1 MQTRLAHST
10 KRGLVVSDL
19 HLFARRSQ
27 GAARFESLKDKL
39 VDVDVLVLNGDI
51 FDFRWSTL
59 RDEAVTVAAALDWLR
74 ALADHHP
81 HCEIHFVQ
89 GNHDCLIAFRDELV
103 ALTTRMPRLRCH
115 TNELRLGSA
124 LFLHGD
130 CAAAKMDAAGLRR
143 RRAPWEA
150 GRQSSD
156 LAFSAYV
163 TVDRRGLTRRAH
175 EWIFPRERT
184 VRRIAHY
191 LDLASPDW
199 RRQTRDCYFGHT
211 HLPFSAYHY
220 DGIAFHNTGS
230 AIQVRGMG
238 FNPLFFDLHAD
249 TNSP

>member
-1 MQTRLAHST
+1 MQTRLTQTT

-19 HLFARRSQ
+19 HLFARRSH
-27 GAARFESLKDKL
+27 GEARFDSLKDKL
-39 VDVDVLVLNGDI
+39 AEVDVLVLNGDI

-59 RDEAVTVAAALDWLR
+59 PDEAVTVAAALDWLR
-74 ALADHHP
+74 ALADRHP
-81 HCEIHFVQ
+81 HCEIHFIQ
-89 GNHDCLIAFRDELV
+89 GNHDCLTTFRDELI
-103 ALTTRMPRLRCH
+103 ALAARLPRLHCH

-130 CAAAKMDAAGLRR
+130 CANRKMDAAGLRR
-143 RRAPWEA
+143 RRARWEA

-163 TVDRRGLTRRAH
+163 AVDRFGITRRAH
-175 EWIFPRERT
+175 EWIFPRKRT

-191 LDLASPDW
+191 LDRASPDW
-199 RRQTRDCYFGHT
+199 RRRTRDCYFGHT
-211 HLPFSAYHY
+211 HLPFAGYCY

-238 FNPLFFDLHAD
+238 FNPLFFDPH
-249 TNSP
+249 N